1 MSKIFIIEDEPLLRE
16 MYCQV
21 FAKHGFE
28 VILAESAEEGLIM
41 IEQEVP
47 DLILLDILLPNA
59 SGLEMLE
66 QLRHIPSNIAK
77 TKVVAFS
84 NYDNKIAREKA
95 KTLGVLD
102 YLIKTEF
109 SPQEIVERI
118 MTYLS

>member
-1 MSKIFIIEDEPLLRE
+1 MPKIFIIEDEPLLRE

-21 FAKHGFE
+21 FAEHGFE
-28 VILAESAEEGLIM
+28 VVSAESAEEGLLM
-41 IEQEVP
+41 LEQEVP

-66 QLRHIPSNIAK
+66 QLRRIPTNIAK

-84 NYDNKIAREKA
+84 NYDNRIAREKA
-95 KTLGVLD
+95 KALGVLD

-109 SPQEIVERI
+109 TPQEIVERI
-118 MTYLS
+118 MSYLS

>member
-1 MSKIFIIEDEPLLRE
+1 MSKLLIIEDEPLLRE

-21 FAKHGFE
+21 FAEHGLN
-28 VILAESAEEGLIM
+28 VMSAESAEEGLLIL
-41 IEQEVP
+41 EQEAP
-47 DLILLDILLPNA
+47 DLVLLDILLPNA

-66 QLRHIPSNIAK
+66 QLRRIPSNIAK

-95 KTLGVLD
+95 RELGVLD

-109 SPQEIVERI
+109 TPQEIVEKI
-118 MTYLS
+118 MSYLP

>member
-1 MSKIFIIEDEPLLRE
+1 MSKLLIVEDEPLLRE

-21 FAKHGFE
+21 FTEHGFN
-28 VILAESAEEGLIM
+28 VVSAESAEEALLM
-41 IEQEVP
+41 LEQEVP

-66 QLRHIPSNIAK
+66 QLRRIPSIAK

-84 NYDNKIAREKA
+84 NYDNRIAREKA
-95 KTLGVLD
+95 KALGVLD

-109 SPQEIVERI
+109 TPQEIVEKI
-118 MTYLS
+118 MSYL